1 MRYGNAEA
9 WLNQVMKAGLPVVIN
24 GLGLRRN
31 IVILSLAIFCVGLGA
46 ELWARFLP
54 KYLEALGGGGASG
67 SPAKRYGPT
76 ADRMRLAWRI
86 AALAPRRLHR
96 PDWPGPGRDLCGPL
110 RH

>member
-9 WLNQVMKAGLPVVIN
+9 WLNQVVKAGLPVVID

-31 IVILSLAIFCVGLGA
+31 IVVLSLAIFCAGLGE
-46 ELWARFLP
+46 ELRACFLP
-54 KYLEALGGGGASG
+54 KYLEALRGGGASG
-67 SPAKRYGPT
+67 SPAKRYGPA
-76 ADRMRLAWRI
+76 ADRVRLASRI

-96 PDWPGPGRDLCGPL
+96 PDWPGSGRDLCGPL